1 MEAFARV
8 QRIEGDRAWLKVIDA
23 GGGCGRCDEPGG
35 CRAVQITQA
44 FGLPR
49 DEFVLP
55 CEVGVSVGDRVRIR
69 IAEGAA
75 LRAALL
81 SYGLGVIL
89 LLAGAAAGSGFG
101 GATNA
106 DLRAAIGGA
115 AGLLLAFLANRLL
128 ARSRSWRNGL
138 RMELVA
144 EGDCVRATPLRQL
157 R

>member
-1 MEAFARV
+1 MEAVARV
-8 QRIEGDRAWLKVIDA
+8 QRIEGDRAWLMVIDA

-35 CRAVQITQA
+35 CRAVQITRA

-49 DEFVLP
+49 DEFTLP
-55 CEVGVSVGDRVRIR
+55 CEAGVAVGDRVRIR
-69 IAEGAA
+69 IAEGAP

-81 SYGLGVIL
+81 SYGLGVML

-101 GATNA
+101 SAANA
-106 DLRAAIGGA
+106 DLPAAMGSA
-115 AGLLLAFLANRLL
+115 AGLLLAFLVNRLL

-144 EGDCVRATPLRQL
+144 DGDCVRATLARQP
-157 R
+157 